1 MNSWS
6 GLTAMMGDVWDQFAR
21 DVMDSGPFEKL
32 KGNLRDFFHGLT
44 VPNLMAVTIP
54 WRKARHQP

>member
-32 KGNLRDFFHGLT
+32 KGNLRISFMG
-44 VPNLMAVTIP
+44 
-54 WRKARHQP
+54 